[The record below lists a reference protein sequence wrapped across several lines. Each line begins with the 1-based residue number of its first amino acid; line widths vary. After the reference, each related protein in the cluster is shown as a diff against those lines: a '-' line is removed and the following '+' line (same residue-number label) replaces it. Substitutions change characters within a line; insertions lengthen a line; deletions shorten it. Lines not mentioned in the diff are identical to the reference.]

1 VVVHLQ
7 FFSKSIMAKQ
17 KLRAQQHSTT
27 TVIGTGALPNHDH
40 NRDDEHNLV

>member
-1 VVVHLQ
+1 VQ

-27 TVIGTGALPNHDH
+27 AGTDGALSSHDQS
-40 NRDDEHNLV
+40 RDNDNNIV